1 MRASRA
7 IHTACLSILLTL
19 SATSAA
25 QSGPPMEAETA
36 PAISERARALYAE
49 GIKAADSKNWAGAHA
64 AFLEAYKQSDHYQI
78 AANLGSMEIK
88 LGRHRDAAEHLA
100 IYLRKAPSDKVKD
113 RMRALAFFE
122 EAKKRVGTVQ
132 VRVNVN
138 GAEILVDDKVV
149 SLSPPVDDLFVD
161 PGPRFIKARMAGHK
175 SNETTIE
182 ASPGS
187 THQVTLTLEKMGT
200 DPPIEAPPVKTAA
213 PPSRP
218 PEPEPF
224 KPRKEI
230 IFAGAAVGGVGVLV
244 GAISAIVASG
254 YGSSAEE
261 RRDVLLRS
269 PGGANAC
276 LDPTKASECATL
288 HDLRSSRDTWAN
300 VSAWSFL
307 LGGLAG
313 AGTAVYALVLPRVMT
328 TGPSASDA
336 GESGPKPRAM
346 VVPAVIPSGGGIVVR
361 GAF

>member
-1 MRASRA
+1 
-7 IHTACLSILLTL
+7 L
-19 SATSAA
+19 SATAA
-25 QSGPPMEAETA
+25 GQSGPPMEAESA
-36 PAISERARALYAE
+36 PAISDRARALYME
-49 GIKAADSKNWAGAHA
+49 GIKAADAKNWAGAHA

-88 LGRHRDAAEHLA
+88 LGRYRDAAEHLA
-100 IYLRKAPSDKVKD
+100 VYLRKAPSDKVKD

-122 EAKKRVGTVQ
+122 EAKKKVGTVQ

-182 ASPGS
+182 AAGGS
-187 THQVTLTLEKMGT
+187 THQVSLTLEKMASAA
-200 DPPIEAPPVKTAA
+200 PPPPPPVKTAEPLPK
-213 PPSRP
+213 PPS
-218 PEPEPF
+218 PEPF

-230 IFAGAAVGGVGVLV
+230 IIAGISVGAVGLLAGT
-244 GAISAIVASG
+244 ISAIVSSG

-261 RRDVLLRS
+261 RREVLLRR
-269 PGGANAC
+269 PGGGTAC
-276 LDPTKASECATL
+276 LDPANVSECATL
-288 HDLRSSRDTWAN
+288 NDLWSSRDTWGN
-300 VSAWSFL
+300 VGVWSFVI
-307 LGGLAG
+307 GGVAG

-328 TGPSASDA
+328 SGPSDQSDSA
-336 GESGPKPRAM
+336 EPAPRPRAV
-346 VVPAVIPSGGGIVVR
+346 VVPVVMPSGGGVAVT

>member
-1 MRASRA
+1 
-7 IHTACLSILLTL
+7 
-19 SATSAA
+19 
-25 QSGPPMEAETA
+25 MEAETA
-36 PAISERARALYAE
+36 PAISDRARALYME
-49 GIKAADSKNWAGAHA
+49 GIKAADAKNWAGAHA

-113 RMRALAFFE
+113 RMRALAFFD
-122 EAKKRVGTVQ
+122 EAKKKVGTVQ

-138 GAEILVDDKVV
+138 GAEVLVDDKVV
-149 SLSPPVDDLFVD
+149 ALSPPVDDLFVD

-187 THQVTLTLEKMGT
+187 THQVSLTLEKMASEA
-200 DPPIEAPPVKTAA
+200 PPMLAPPVKTAA
-213 PPSRP
+213 PPSKP
-218 PEPEPF
+218 PAPEPF

-230 IFAGAAVGGVGVLV
+230 IIAGVSVAAVGVLA
-244 GAISAIVASG
+244 GTITAIVSSG

-261 RRDVLLRS
+261 RREVLLKR
-269 PGGANAC
+269 PGGVAACNDPANAS
-276 LDPTKASECATL
+276 DCATL
-288 HDLRSSRDTWAN
+288 NDLWSSRDTWGNA
-300 VSAWSFL
+300 SAWMFVI
-307 LGGLAG
+307 GGVAG

-328 TGPSASDA
+328 SGASAPS
-336 GESGPKPRAM
+336 EPEPRPRAM
-346 VVPAVIPSGGGIVVR
+346 VVPAVLPSGGGVFVT